1 MSTVNIHNHTTSRG
15 RYPASIN
22 DSTSYKVCAGAG
34 RVGARPIGCSTC
46 SVELPMVERCPIG
59 FCWAKKRK
67 NHGSCG
73 WAWFFP
79 SPQHRRQGLL
89 SRKSESGP
97 TRGGSGG
104 ALIDALID

>member
-1 MSTVNIHNHTTSRG
+1 MLGRTPDGGKVSDWILLGKETEESRLLWLG
-15 RYPASIN
+15 
-22 DSTSYKVCAGAG
+22 V
-34 RVGARPIGCSTC
+34 V
-46 SVELPMVERCPIG
+46 
-59 FCWAKKRK
+59 
-67 NHGSCG
+67 
-73 WAWFFP
+73 FFLLP